1 MNTQEYSEK
10 ERACLEKSQTNN
22 HDLKDK
28 KVPHSDCCTL
38 RHFGKGTKMKE
49 KLPYQTI
56 LETVQT
62 EYKENFSLCVYASPS
77 LFSTDNFL
85 CPKKLKIANC
95 DKKSMMVHHEKN

>member
-1 MNTQEYSEK
+1 MTLKIKKFLILIAAHSDILEK
-10 ERACLEKSQTNN
+10 ELEWRK
-22 HDLKDK
+22 
-28 KVPHSDCCTL
+28 
-38 RHFGKGTKMKE
+38 

-62 EYKENFSLCVYASPS
+62 EYKENFSLCVYASHS